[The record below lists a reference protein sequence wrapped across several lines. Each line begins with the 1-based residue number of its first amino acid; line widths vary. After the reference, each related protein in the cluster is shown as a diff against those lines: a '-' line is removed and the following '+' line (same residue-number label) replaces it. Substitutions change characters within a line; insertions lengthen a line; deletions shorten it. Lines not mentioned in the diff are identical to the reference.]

1 MANLKAVLIKFD
13 VQDVFTTFQCDGY
26 TVRDAD
32 DLLADFI
39 SISDNQ
45 VAHSK
50 DYRQLYNQ
58 FHMVYDG
65 WFSTVPISD
74 TGGIQDTKIFSDY
87 Q

>member
-13 VQDVFTTFQCDGY
+13 VQDVFTTFHCDGY

-32 DLLADFI
+32 DMSADFI

-50 DYRQLYNQ
+50 DYR
-58 FHMVYDG
+58 
-65 WFSTVPISD
+65 
-74 TGGIQDTKIFSDY
+74 
-87 Q
+87 